1 MKKSIFILAILLV
14 VSTTYTKGQNQ
25 LGKSDDLAR
34 ISLTPIVPDELK
46 HIPDNARKL
55 LTNKLSN
62 VATRNGL
69 SGSATN
75 PRFVITANADIL
87 TKDITPTAPPK
98 TAITL
103 NITVYIADV
112 VAQTVFA
119 STMLEVKGVGDNETK
134 AYTAAINRVAPQN
147 PQLKALLEEGKTKI
161 IEYYNSQCDFI
172 LKDAQA
178 QADTREFGYALYIL
192 SSVPTVCKECYDKA
206 VDMIPIIYQQ
216 YLDFKCMED
225 ITKAKAA
232 WGQKDYDNALKYL
245 SEILP
250 DSKCY
255 DEASALYKKI
265 EQEGC
270 NQALGAAKGA
280 WAALDAIQAAEYL
293 SQISASC
300 DCFAEAEKLQAEI
313 QTKVR
318 EDQKR
323 EWERRIIKEDREYA
337 LQNKRI
343 DSEVEIAK
351 ATLEAASTIATAAIE
366 NKAYGWG
373 YYTNLL
379 WIYGL

>member
-1 MKKSIFILAILLV
+1 MRLAYGFVPPVGKRKVASAKRLRQCSQILV
-14 VSTTYTKGQNQ
+14 
-25 LGKSDDLAR
+25 R
-34 ISLTPIVPDELK
+34 
-46 HIPDNARKL
+46 
-55 LTNKLSN
+55 
-62 VATRNGL
+62 
-69 SGSATN
+69 
-75 PRFVITANADIL
+75 DI
-87 TKDITPTAPPK
+87 A
-98 TAITL
+98 
-103 NITVYIADV
+103 
-112 VAQTVFA
+112 
-119 STMLEVKGVGDNETK
+119 
-134 AYTAAINRVAPQN
+134 
-147 PQLKALLEEGKTKI
+147 
-161 IEYYNSQCDFI
+161 
-172 LKDAQA
+172 
-178 QADTREFGYALYIL
+178 
-192 SSVPTVCKECYDKA
+192 
-206 VDMIPIIYQQ
+206 
-216 YLDFKCMED
+216 
-225 ITKAKAA
+225 
-232 WGQKDYDNALKYL
+232 
-245 SEILP
+245 P

-255 DEASALYKKI
+255 DEASVLYKKI

-373 YYTNLL
+373 YYTDWTATIVQTSLL
-379 WIYGL
+379 FVWTMYL